1 MEALTTVIGRHIVSR
16 TSNILILKY
25 SQNMLSILYLSVIKN
40 YVIIIIGIRY
50 VIKLIINN
58 NYDRLSF
65 CVLRSIFL
73 S

>member
-25 SQNMLSILYLSVIKN
+25 SQNMLGILYLSVIKN

-65 CVLRSIFL
+65 YVLRSIFL